1 MEQSIWYRWNLM
13 EAKPNILITK
23 PELNMAL
30 DTATL
35 NALKNLSYMERP
47 HLPPGV
53 TTVLAVL
60 NSISGRPINKPPPI
74 QLILARKQVTTDAM
88 GIQIA
93 ASITQDI
100 AELAIRMD
108 AGIMLS
114 ETVIKCSTGQVR
126 IIK

>member
-1 MEQSIWYRWNLM
+1 M